1 MALDPD
7 RINELTEKWQGILRL
22 RDWDI
27 MVRMIETEWRK
38 TGDIKI
44 AADDRKAILMM
55 NAANPKQQNVEE
67 VVIHWQNREAR

>member
-27 MVRMIETEWRK
+27 MVRMIEAEWRK
-38 TGDIKI
+38 TGDI
-44 AADDRKAILMM
+44 
-55 NAANPKQQNVEE
+55 
-67 VVIHWQNREAR
+67 